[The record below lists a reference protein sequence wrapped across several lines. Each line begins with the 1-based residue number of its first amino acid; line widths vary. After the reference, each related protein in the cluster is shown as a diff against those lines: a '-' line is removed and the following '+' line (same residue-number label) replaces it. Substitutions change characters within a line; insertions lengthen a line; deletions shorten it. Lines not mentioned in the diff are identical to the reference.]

1 MLLNNIK
8 SVDLKVG
15 SQHVNM
21 HFRRWQGLCNFFR
34 VYESNHVDEMT
45 QRLKTS
51 YVDIQKCMIYNLT
64 LVTNITER
72 SSEHL
77 NSKSVYRCFYLPD
90 ERII

>member
-64 LVTNITER
+64 LLLISQKEVLNIWT
-72 SSEHL
+72 L
-77 NSKSVYRCFYLPD
+77 NLFIDVFTFLTR
-90 ERII
+90 E